1 MPKFK
6 NTVSG
11 VVVSVDA
18 EAAMRLPGSWEP
30 LDEATQTQAPRRKGS
45 RKKAE
50 PKSPPTIPDD
60 LTEKVEDAADEARE
74 SDDLDR

>member
-30 LDEATQTQAPRRKGS
+30 FDEAQKAAPRRRTP

-60 LTEKVEDAADEARE
+60 LTEKVEDVTDDAGE
-74 SDDLDR
+74 SDDLDE

>member
-18 EAAMRLPGSWEP
+18 EAAMRPPGSWEP
-30 LDEATQTQAPRRKGS
+30 FDDEEQKTAPRRRS
-45 RKKAE
+45 PRKKAE
-50 PKSPPTIPDD
+50 PKSPPTVP
-60 LTEKVEDAADEARE
+60 EDVDDEAGE
-74 SDDLDR
+74 SDDLDE